1 LPTGAPNRGRRCS
14 RGDDRTRDSRC
25 CNRVQQQ
32 FAERR
37 SQIGFLQPRRIER
50 NRQEGIDYRKTT
62 ASAVNNMRSVRS
74 AANQSNI
81 DSITAELGRRAGDAG
96 EAKRLKALDQ
106 KRLGAIASDAKNA
119 RRKKAKPTAICD
131 V

>member
-1 LPTGAPNRGRRCS
+1 
-14 RGDDRTRDSRC
+14 
-25 CNRVQQQ
+25 
-32 FAERR
+32 
-37 SQIGFLQPRRIER
+37 
-50 NRQEGIDYRKTT
+50 
-62 ASAVNNMRSVRS
+62 MRSVRS